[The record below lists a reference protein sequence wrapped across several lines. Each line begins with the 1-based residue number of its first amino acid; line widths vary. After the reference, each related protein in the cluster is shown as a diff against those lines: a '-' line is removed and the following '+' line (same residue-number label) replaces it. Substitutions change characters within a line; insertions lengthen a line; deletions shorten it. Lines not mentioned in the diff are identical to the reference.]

1 MQSTKLDIKILSND
15 DSGKD
20 ILVSGNPNP
29 VCGWLLP
36 NHLDGGVS
44 VYDSGG
50 ILLGELLPLPAPDNW
65 RPRPGSPGDNPPPE
79 TPADIPNAVLKNVVS
94 SIWQQSTPV
103 FKDLLKVIDETLWMV
118 DPMGGRRDQYLSVL
132 IGRPLAIVQMQFQLD
147 LLGDPIYNQ
156 LWNNMATSDQS
167 NPPNLTWTK
176 QIGEVENISFP
187 VRLGSLDLRDDG
199 LLGYFLTQGSNSYST
214 FYTVHTSPEVP
225 SSDTYI
231 KPIVNNGEYQGDITL
246 QNQGARV
253 TITMLMDPRGV
264 LHAYTGIL
272 PVTKAELPAHLIE
285 NFIRTMKVTF
295 QTGPIIADPGTLR
308 TPKPAE
314 QHGVWN
320 WIQAVPSPTN
330 WEQDTIVDAD
340 DNARMPDAQL
350 VLREGWLQLSDVKN
364 ANSKSSS

>member
-1 MQSTKLDIKILSND
+1 
-15 DSGKD
+15 
-20 ILVSGNPNP
+20 
-29 VCGWLLP
+29 
-36 NHLDGGVS
+36 
-44 VYDSGG
+44 
-50 ILLGELLPLPAPDNW
+50 
-65 RPRPGSPGDNPPPE
+65 
-79 TPADIPNAVLKNVVS
+79 
-94 SIWQQSTPV
+94 
-103 FKDLLKVIDETLWMV
+103 
-118 DPMGGRRDQYLSVL
+118 
-132 IGRPLAIVQMQFQLD
+132 LD

-187 VRLGSLDLRDDG
+187 VRLGSLDLRNDG
-199 LLGYFLTQGSNSYST
+199 LLGYFLMKGTNSYST

-225 SSDTYI
+225 GSDTYI
-231 KPIVNNGEYQGDITL
+231 KPIVNNGKYQGDITL
-246 QNQGARV
+246 QNQGES
-253 TITMLMDPRGV
+253 ITVAMVMDPRGV

-272 PVTKAELPAHLIE
+272 PVTRAELPAHLIE
-285 NFIRTMKVTF
+285 SFIRTMKVTF

-314 QHGVWN
+314 QHGVWY

-364 ANSKSSS
+364 ANTKSTS